1 MTDSVDDVS
10 PHGAVVGD
18 DGLARCVWAVNDPL
32 LRDYHDEEWGRPV
45 RGERAL
51 FERIS
56 LEAFQAGLSW
66 RTILAKRPA
75 FREAFDGFEP
85 DAVAAFTD
93 HRLEVLM
100 DDAGI
105 IRNRAKI
112 QATRSNAR
120 AVIALRDRGGIDEFL
135 WSRRPEPSPPPVN
148 LTDARTTS
156 PESIALAK
164 DLRKVGITF
173 IGPTSA
179 YALMEA
185 TGMIDTHFVGCH
197 VHDSTCA

>member
-1 MTDSVDDVS
+1 MTKTIE
-10 PHGAVVGD
+10 PQ
-18 DGLARCVWAVNDPL
+18 RCHWASGSDAL
-32 LRDYHDEEWGRPV
+32 MRDYHDTEWGRPV

-66 RTILAKRPA
+66 RTILVKRPA
-75 FREAFDGFEP
+75 FREAFAGFDP
-85 DAVAAFTD
+85 DEVAAFPD
-93 HRLEVLM
+93 DRLEALM

-112 QATRSNAR
+112 QAARSNAH
-120 AVIALRDRGGIDEFL
+120 AVIALREHGGLDEFL
-135 WSRRPEPSPPPVN
+135 WSRRPEPLPPPV
-148 LTDARTTS
+148 TVADARTTS

-185 TGMIDTHFVGCH
+185 TGMQNTHFADCH
-197 VHDSTCA
+197 ARGG